1 MGCRVGVGEAFGTP
15 AASALSI
22 DTARRDSK
30 FVTAIRLQSIPAAGT
45 TTAN

>member
-30 FVTAIRLQSIPAAGT
+30 FVTAICLAAVSGT
-45 TTAN
+45 